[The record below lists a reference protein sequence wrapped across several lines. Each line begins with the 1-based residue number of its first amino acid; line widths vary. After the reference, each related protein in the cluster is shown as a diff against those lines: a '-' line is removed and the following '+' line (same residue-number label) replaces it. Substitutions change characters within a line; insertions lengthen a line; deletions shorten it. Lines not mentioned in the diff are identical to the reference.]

1 MIATN
6 TYLKISAIVLPKNLK
21 NMIITITVGMLA
33 AISEIIEPGFP
44 IYFVN
49 VSMIVIRS
57 ICISMPFPSLQL
69 LFLL

>member
-33 AISEIIEPGFP
+33 AISDIIEPGFP
-44 IYFVN
+44 IF
-49 VSMIVIRS
+49 
-57 ICISMPFPSLQL
+57 C
-69 LFLL
+69 